1 MFDMIPD
8 WLRREIQY
16 KWERLELRKWL
27 NANPR
32 IVVSIA
38 CAAVLLLLVTLGLLM
53 SGNPPVK
60 VEEYQKGWYYDSNSG
75 KLFVDRMDKPQPV
88 QAPSEPSSAESQPA
102 AVKAYVFTY
111 ADEPNESERFIGFL
125 VMPDPNVSL
134 SADISH
140 LSGVRR
146 WGHGKLIRRPADDEW
161 VPADSPE
168 GHAILKGLLF
178 PDESGKIACYCPAE

>member
-1 MFDMIPD
+1 MFEMIPD
-8 WLRREIQY
+8 WMRREIQY
-16 KWERLELRKWL
+16 KWERLEVRKWI

-60 VEEYQKGWYYDSNSG
+60 VDESEKGWYYDSNSG
-75 KLFVDRMDKPQPV
+75 RLFVARMDKQPPI
-88 QAPSEPSSAESQPA
+88 QAPSAEAEPA

-111 ADEPNESERFIGFL
+111 ADEPNEAERFIGFL
-125 VMPDPNVSL
+125 VMPDPNASL

-146 WGHGKLIRRPADDEW
+146 WAYGKLIRRPADDEW
-161 VPADSPE
+161 VPADSQE

-178 PDESGKIACYCPAE
+178 PDEAGKLARYYPPE

>member
-1 MFDMIPD
+1 MKFMIPD
-8 WLRREIQY
+8 WLVREIQY
-16 KWERLELRKWL
+16 KWERLEVRKWI

-38 CAAVLLLLVTLGLLM
+38 GAAVLLLLVTLGLLM

-75 KLFVDRMDKPQPV
+75 RLFVARMDKPPPI
-88 QAPSEPSSAESQPA
+88 QAPSVPSADSQPV

-111 ADEPNESERFIGFL
+111 ADEPNQAERFIGFL
-125 VMPDPNVSL
+125 VMPDPNASL
-134 SADISH
+134 SSDISH

-146 WGHGKLIRRPADDEW
+146 WGHGKLIRRPTDDEW
-161 VPADSPE
+161 VPADSQE
-168 GHAILKGLLF
+168 GNAILKGLLF
-178 PDESGKIACYCPAE
+178 PDESGKIARYYPAE

>member
-1 MFDMIPD
+1 MFDIIPE
-8 WLRREIQY
+8 WMRREIQY
-16 KWERLELRKWL
+16 RWERLEIRKWL

-32 IVVSIA
+32 IVVSITG
-38 CAAVLLLLVTLGLLM
+38 AAVLLLLITLGLLM

-60 VEEYQKGWYYDSNSG
+60 VEKSEKGWYYDSNSG
-75 KLFVDRMDKPQPV
+75 KLFTSRMDKPPPV
-88 QAPSEPSSAESQPA
+88 QAPSVPSVEAQPA

-111 ADEPNESERFIGFL
+111 ADEPNEAERFIGFL
-125 VMPDPNVSL
+125 VMPDPNASL

-146 WGHGKLIRRPADDEW
+146 WAYGKLIRRPDDDEW

-178 PDESGKIACYCPAE
+178 PDESGRLARYYPAE